1 MALKDILKRGG
12 GETVIS
18 PEYDDEMENVYDDR
32 ASFDYG
38 SNESQTEISGADS
51 GATIEMKVVKPT
63 SYKIEEAKQYG
74 DLLLD
79 RKTVLLNLE
88 STSLEDARR
97 LLDFLAGVVHAV
109 DGKIEKVGK
118 KTFVATPHK
127 VDVSGSAEVAE
138 EESAFEN

>member
-1 MALKDILKRGG
+1 MALKDILKGGRGDQ
-12 GETVIS
+12 VIT
-18 PEYDDEMENVYDDR
+18 PTYDDMADTYDER
-32 ASFDYG
+32 ASYDYG
-38 SNESQTEISGADS
+38 MGAETQTEITGADS
-51 GATIEMKVVKPT
+51 GATIEMKVVKPV
-63 SYKIEEAKQYG
+63 SYKIDEAKQYG

-118 KTFVATPHK
+118 KTFVATPHN
-127 VDVSGSAEVAE
+127 VDVTGSADVTE
-138 EESAFEN
+138 EEAFEN

>member
-1 MALKDILKRGG
+1 MALKDILKGGRG
-12 GETVIS
+12 EQVIS
-18 PEYDDEMENVYDDR
+18 PEYDEINDTYGGNDY
-32 ASFDYG
+32 DYG
-38 SNESQTEISGADS
+38 MTSESQTEINGGDS

-63 SYKIEEAKQYG
+63 SYKLEEAKQFG

-118 KTFVATPHK
+118 KTFVATPHN
-127 VDVSGSAEVAE
+127 VDVSGSADIAE
-138 EESAFEN
+138 EETTFEN

>member
-1 MALKDILKRGG
+1 MALKDILKGNRGDN
-12 GETVIS
+12 VIS
-18 PEYDDEMENVYDDR
+18 PAYDDMADTYEESTSY
-32 ASFDYG
+32 DYG
-38 SNESQTEISGADS
+38 MSSESRTEISGADS

-63 SYKIEEAKQYG
+63 SYKIDEAKQYG

-118 KTFVATPHK
+118 KTFVATPHN
-127 VDVSGSAEVAE
+127 VDVTGSADVAE
-138 EESAFEN
+138 EEAFEN

>member
-1 MALKDILKRGG
+1 MALKDFLKTNR
-12 GETVIS
+12 EQVIS
-18 PEYDDEMENVYDDR
+18 PDYDDEMTEGYDGR
-32 ASFDYG
+32 NGYDYG
-38 SNESQTEISGADS
+38 MDNESQTEISGSDS
-51 GATIEMKVVKPT
+51 GATIEMKVVKPL
-63 SYKIEEAKQYG
+63 SYKTEEAKQYG

-118 KTFVATPHK
+118 KTFVATPHN

-138 EESAFEN
+138 EETAFEG

>member
-1 MALKDILKRGG
+1 MALKDILKGSRGDQ
-12 GETVIS
+12 VIS
-18 PEYDDEMENVYDDR
+18 PSYDDMADTYDER
-32 ASFDYG
+32 NSYDYG
-38 SNESQTEISGADS
+38 MGETQTEITGADS

-63 SYKIEEAKQYG
+63 SYRLEEAKQYG
-74 DLLLD
+74 DLLLE

-118 KTFVATPHK
+118 KTFVATPHN
-127 VDVSGSAEVAE
+127 VDVTGSADIE
-138 EESAFEN
+138 EEAFEN

>member
-1 MALKDILKRGG
+1 MALKDLFSNGRNDVINPGDVYIDDDYVTEENFM
-12 GETVIS
+12 ET
-18 PEYDDEMENVYDDR
+18 
-32 ASFDYG
+32 G
-38 SNESQTEISGADS
+38 TSGVSAGDT

-63 SYKIEEAKQYG
+63 CYKIDEAKQYG

-97 LLDFLAGVVHAV
+97 LLDFLSGVVHAV

-118 KTFVATPHK
+118 KTFVATPHN
-127 VDVSGSAEVAE
+127 VDVTGPIDIADE
-138 EESAFEN
+138 ETEEAF

>member
-1 MALKDILKRGG
+1 MALKDLFSAGRNEVIDPREVYMDDDYTAE
-12 GETVIS
+12 ETFI
-18 PEYDDEMENVYDDR
+18 DEP
-32 ASFDYG
+32 G
-38 SNESQTEISGADS
+38 TSGVSAGDT

-63 SYKIEEAKQYG
+63 CYKIDEAKQYG

-97 LLDFLAGVVHAV
+97 LLDFLSGVVHAV

-118 KTFVATPHK
+118 KTFVATPHN
-127 VDVSGSAEVAE
+127 VDVTGSAEIIE
-138 EESAFEN
+138 EETDNIQ

>member
-1 MALKDILKRGG
+1 MALKDILKGGRGDQ
-12 GETVIS
+12 VIS
-18 PEYDDEMENVYDDR
+18 PAYDDMGDTYDER
-32 ASFDYG
+32 VAYDYG
-38 SNESQTEISGADS
+38 MGNGTQTEITGTEN

-118 KTFVATPHK
+118 KTFVATPHN
-127 VDVSGSAEVAE
+127 VDVTGSADISE
-138 EESAFEN
+138 EEAFEN

>member
-1 MALKDILKRGG
+1 MALKDILKGGRGDQ
-12 GETVIS
+12 VIS
-18 PEYDDEMENVYDDR
+18 PTYDDMGDTYDER
-32 ASFDYG
+32 ATYDYG
-38 SNESQTEISGADS
+38 MGGESQTEISGADS
-51 GATIEMKVVKPT
+51 SATIEMKVVKPT

-118 KTFVATPHK
+118 KTFVATPHN
-127 VDVSGSAEVAE
+127 VDVTGSADLADE
-138 EESAFEN
+138 ETFEN

>member
-1 MALKDILKRGG
+1 MALKDILKGGRG
-12 GETVIS
+12 EQVIS
-18 PEYDDEMENVYDDR
+18 PTYDDMGDTYDER
-32 ASFDYG
+32 SYDYG
-38 SNESQTEISGADS
+38 MGSESQTEISGADS

-118 KTFVATPHK
+118 KTFVATPHN
-127 VDVSGSAEVAE
+127 VDVTGSADIADE
-138 EESAFEN
+138 EAFEN

>member
-1 MALKDILKRGG
+1 MALKDILKGSRG
-12 GETVIS
+12 EQVIS
-18 PEYDDEMENVYDDR
+18 PSYDEIGNTYDEGNT
-32 ASFDYG
+32 YG
-38 SNESQTEISGADS
+38 YGVEDTQTEISGADS

-74 DLLLD
+74 DLLLE

-118 KTFVATPHK
+118 KTFVATPHN
-127 VDVSGSAEVAE
+127 VDVTGSADIE
-138 EESAFEN
+138 EETFEN